1 MYILVCQTR
10 HSCLLTFEV
19 SLYIYRQSDMK
30 KEKKIKHVFLNKYNG
45 KNIFFILLILCIHAQ
60 VYKILESESFSSQTE
75 WMGRAEVGRV
85 EILLKSISQKK
96 NVYKR
101 FKFSA
106 TKVSFMPFITYTQVF
121 YYFYI
126 WPRNLCFTI
135 KMTQQISKYK
145 NSNY

>member
-1 MYILVCQTR
+1 MLCVIIC
-10 HSCLLTFEV
+10 
-19 SLYIYRQSDMK
+19 IYT
-30 KEKKIKHVFLNKYNG
+30 
-45 KNIFFILLILCIHAQ
+45 Q

-106 TKVSFMPFITYTQVF
+106 TKVSFMPFITYT
-121 YYFYI
+121 YSITSTYGI
-126 WPRNLCFTI
+126 RNLCFTS
-135 KMTQQISKYK
+135 KMTQQNSKYK
-145 NSNY
+145 NSNYWVCMSQWASPSTPFNIIIFKIMRQVDRYSHTMD